1 MLFWGVGKEE
11 GRGNEGLSMFVESG
25 LSSICSSNTG
35 CVIRWLVSTKR
46 LWTKN
51 WRDLNFVG
59 RKALKW
65 WPGERGFG
73 RRYLCPPASNYWGRR
88 EEKKKTLGKIIP
100 TICMS
105 DAMQNTGAGNCALQ
119 TICGLEKAWS
129 ACSGPVIWLA
139 HFCRAHQV
147 QTLLP
152 SWDGAAGI
160 WFPPWMGEEESCAV
174 FSPEMIAFS
183 LALLYPASL
192 VGTASILIYH
202 YTVSLGKQGVVWSRY
217 IWIYHS

>member
-25 LSSICSSNTG
+25 RSQFVQVTLGVWFEYKTFMS
-35 CVIRWLVSTKR
+35 KKK
-46 LWTKN
+46 KN
-51 WRDLNFVG
+51 WGDLNFVE
-59 RKALKW
+59 RKALRW
-65 WPGERGFG
+65 WPGNTG
-73 RRYLCPPASNYWGRR
+73 LCPPAPNYWGWR
-88 EEKKKTLGKIIP
+88 EEKKKKRKHWGKMIP

-105 DAMQNTGAGNCALQ
+105 DAMQNAGARNCALQ

-174 FSPEMIAFS
+174 FFFFLPRDDCIFFGLAVPCLISRNCIYTYLPLYRVPWEAGCS
-183 LALLYPASL
+183 LE
-192 VGTASILIYH
+192 
-202 YTVSLGKQGVVWSRY
+202 
-217 IWIYHS
+217 